1 MINIETSNKEQKTL
15 KVRDTVIKDF
25 ELSHASQRFTQ
36 KEKMPD
42 SCLQSL
48 KTDAQRAEELRKQS
62 KKKDNLDPEIA
73 EYFNKKA
80 EEF

>member
-1 MINIETSNKEQKTL
+1 
-15 KVRDTVIKDF
+15 
-25 ELSHASQRFTQ
+25 
-36 KEKMPD
+36 MPD

-80 EEF
+80 EEFQDIMKNIEKVKT